1 MKKRIKVL
9 ATYSWEFDKKEW
21 GEAKEHWDKM
31 KEDMRID
38 FEWDNIMMFHSLND
52 LCWPS
57 VHKLK
62 IEDV

>member
-1 MKKRIKVL
+1 
-9 ATYSWEFDKKEW
+9 
-21 GEAKEHWDKM
+21 M